1 MEKLLST
8 KEVADAIGIAPET
21 VRFWRHAGR
30 GPTVVR
36 VGRYVRYRPE
46 DVESWLDSQ
55 STVSPANGVLP
66 AGHP

>member
-1 MEKLLST
+1 VEKLLST

-55 STVSPANGVLP
+55 STAPRATGVLP
-66 AGHP
+66 AGRP

>member
-8 KEVADAIGIAPET
+8 QEVAEAIGIAPET
-21 VRFWRHAGR
+21 VRFWRHTGR

-46 DVESWLDSQ
+46 DVESWLDAQ
-55 STVSPANGVLP
+55 STAPRTTGIVPARCP
-66 AGHP
+66 

>member
-1 MEKLLST
+1 VEKLLST
-8 KEVADAIGIAPET
+8 KEVADAIGIASET
-21 VRFWRHAGR
+21 VRHWRQTGR

-55 STVSPANGVLP
+55 STVPRASGVLP
-66 AGHP
+66 AGRP